1 MKNETYKIKLSQLEK
16 IKGHLLTLKED
27 CEINENNLQNRNDVY
42 WDVYDYKNWRSMRAA
57 VDEILNCLEGCEK

>member
-16 IKGHLLTLKED
+16 IKGHLLTLKDD
-27 CEINENNLQNRNDVY
+27 CETNENSLQNRNDVY

-57 VDEILNCLEGCEK
+57 VDEILNCLEGVEK